1 MNWLHEPKMS
11 EDNFLSKFS
20 PKKKRKYKKMMLT
33 SPKFLCLS
41 LNITLPNYSRS
52 STKLT
57 PCAPGHTTVF
67 QYSSQNVL
75 PRIGFRSQDVVS
87 AGLSSMRV
95 CVCVCVCEVAQL
107 CLTLCN
113 PVDCSPP
120 GSSVH
125 GILQA
130 RILEWVAM
138 AP

>member
-11 EDNFLSKFS
+11 DDNFLSKFS

-75 PRIGFRSQDVVS
+75 GNKKEGKLLNVSCVLTTALYFVTSSFDSRPRLHIFTKYS
-87 AGLSSMRV
+87 
-95 CVCVCVCEVAQL
+95 ENF
-107 CLTLCN
+107 LTCFG
-113 PVDCSPP
+113 C
-120 GSSVH
+120 GSLVFASCWNN
-125 GILQA
+125 
-130 RILEWVAM
+130 E
-138 AP
+138 